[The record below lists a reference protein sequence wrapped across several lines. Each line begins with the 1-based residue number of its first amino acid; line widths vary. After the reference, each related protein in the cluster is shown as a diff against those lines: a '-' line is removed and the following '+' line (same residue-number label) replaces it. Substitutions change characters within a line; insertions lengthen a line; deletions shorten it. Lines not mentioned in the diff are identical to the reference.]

1 MERMKSFARYV
12 LGPIRSDGLAAALP
26 GGRLGGLMKVYWH
39 EYVKTWMFRGFL
51 GLLIGYGFSRLL
63 SNAYFLEAAK
73 QMMAPLFWN
82 VVVVVGVFFALVGIV
97 AHLIKLTPLA
107 DYFMNSSK
115 AIMSFASQVGALG
128 FGVVLGL
135 LCIAAFQ
142 SGMDEF
148 NDFLQSFA
156 GIALLAFV
164 LLLNLIVWWVAYCL
178 RDDTPRPE
186 YFVYVEQRKGLLFI
200 LCLAMIVLLM
210 IASMFATLGNGTV

>member
-1 MERMKSFARYV
+1 MERMRSFGHYV
-12 LGPIRSDGLAAALP
+12 LGPISTEGLSAALP

-51 GLLIGYGFSRLL
+51 GILIGYGFSRLL

-82 VVVVVGVFFALVGIV
+82 VVVVVGLFFALIGIV
-97 AHLIKLTPLA
+97 AHLIRFTPLA
-107 DYFMNSSK
+107 AYFMKSSK
-115 AIMSFASQVGALG
+115 AIMHFASEVGALG

-135 LCIAAFQ
+135 MCIAAFQ
-142 SGMDEF
+142 SGMNEF
-148 NDFLQSFA
+148 SDFLQSFA
-156 GIALLAFV
+156 GIALLVLV

-186 YFVYVEQRKGLLFI
+186 YFIYVEQNKGLLFI

-210 IASMFATLGNGTV
+210 VASALTTVGT